1 MVYTNLV
8 LNSSVTLSTIPLF
21 YLDVNKIIRLNFSE
35 QGIKGD
41 YVINQI
47 TWNLG
52 TTATMNLS
60 LQEALVIN

>member
-21 YLDVNKIIRLNFSE
+21 YLDVNKIIRLNFPE

-52 TTATMNLS
+52 ATATMNLS